1 MHALVVASTRPEVI
15 KLSPVMRE
23 LESRGVD
30 YTFVTTGQ
38 HYDEELFWSFIRDLK
53 LREPEHNIEI
63 GSGSHAYQTA
73 RALEAL
79 EEIILKERPNV
90 VIAEGDTNSVLSCA
104 LACAKLH
111 VAFAH
116 VEAGLRSFDRTM
128 PEEVNRVLADH
139 IAEVLFAP
147 TEGAALNL
155 IEEGILPEKIFIVGN
170 TIVDATLQ
178 NLEIARKSSRILEAL
193 PDEFL
198 LLTLHRAENVDSR
211 ERLAGI
217 MEALFELGEEIVFPL
232 HPRTRKR
239 LKEFGLLERARQ
251 RLHLIPPAGYLDF
264 LMLLSRARLVL
275 TDSGGVQE
283 EAIVLNT
290 PCVTLR
296 TSTERPETVE
306 AGGNVLAGVE
316 KADILRTVERIL
328 SDESVYSAMKS
339 AKNPFGEGDSGR
351 KIVDTLIKLEEEGRL
366 KITPPSK
373 VLRRKRREFITVD
386 ASLAGKRI
394 SELSFRVVRVIRSGR
409 ARFPFPELRLR
420 EGDVVEVVVREFDRC
435 SEPFRELPQDRSTPP
450 AL

>member
-23 LESRGVD
+23 FEARGVD

-38 HYDEELFWSFIRDLK
+38 HYDDELFWSFIRDLK

-79 EEIILKERPNV
+79 EEIILKERPSV

-178 NLEIARKSSRILEAL
+178 NLEIARESSRILEDV
-193 PDEFL
+193 PEDFL

-239 LKEFGLLERARQ
+239 LKEFGLLEGVRQ

-264 LMLLSRARLVL
+264 LMLLSRAKLVL

-316 KADILRTVERIL
+316 KADILRTVRRIL
-328 SDESVYSAMKS
+328 GDESVYSAMRS

-373 VLRRKRREFITVD
+373 VLRRKRREFITAD

-394 SELSFRVVRVIRSGR
+394 AELPFRVVRVIRSGR
-409 ARFPFPELRLR
+409 ARFPFPELLLR
-420 EGDVVEVVVREFDRC
+420 EGDVVEVAVREFYRC

>member
-1 MHALVVASTRPEVI
+1 MRALVVASTRPEVI

-23 LESRGVD
+23 FEVRGIE

-38 HYDEELFWSFIRDLK
+38 HYDDELFWNFIRDLG
-53 LREPEHNIEI
+53 LRQPEYNVEV

-79 EEIILKERPNV
+79 EEIILKEEPEV
-90 VIAEGDTNSVLSCA
+90 VVAEGDTNSVLSCA

-139 IAEVLFAP
+139 VSEVLFAP
-147 TEGAALNL
+147 TEKAALNL
-155 IEEGILPEKIFIVGN
+155 IEEGIPPERIFIVGN

-178 NLEIARKSSRILEAL
+178 NLEIAREKSRILEAV
-193 PDEFL
+193 PGDFL
-198 LLTLHRAENVDSR
+198 LLTLHRAENVDRR

-217 MEALFELGEEIVFPL
+217 MEALFELGERVVFPV
-232 HPRTRKR
+232 HPRTRRR
-239 LKEFGLLERARQ
+239 LEEFGLLKRAEEE
-251 RLHLIPPAGYLDF
+251 LHLLPPVGYLDF
-264 LMLLSRARLVL
+264 LLLLSRARLVL

-283 EAIVLNT
+283 EAIVLHT

-296 TSTERPETVE
+296 TSTERPETIE

-316 KADILRTVERIL
+316 KAGILRTVKRIL
-328 SDESVYSAMKS
+328 DNRQIYEAMRR
-339 AKNPFGEGDSGR
+339 AENPFGEGDSGR
-351 KIVDTLIKLEEEGRL
+351 KIVDTLIKLREEGRL
-366 KITPPSK
+366 RITPPER
-373 VLRRKRREFITVD
+373 VLRRKRREFINVD

-394 SELSFRVVRVIRSGR
+394 AELPFQVVRVIDAGR
-409 ARFPFPELRLR
+409 ARFPHPELRLR
-420 EGDVVEVVVREFDRC
+420 EGQMIEVVRED
-435 SEPFRELPQDRSTPP
+435 
-450 AL
+450 

>member
-1 MHALVVASTRPEVI
+1 MRALVVASTRPEVI

-23 LESRGVD
+23 FEARGVD

-38 HYDEELFWSFIRDLK
+38 HYDDELFWSFIRDLR
-53 LREPEHNIEI
+53 LRQPEYNVEV

-79 EEIILKERPNV
+79 EEIILKEKPSA

-139 IAEVLFAP
+139 VSEVLFAP

-178 NLEIARKSSRILEAL
+178 NLEIAREKSQILKDVPE
-193 PDEFL
+193 DFL
-198 LLTLHRAENVDSR
+198 LLTLHRAENVDSK

-217 MEALFELGEEIVFPL
+217 MEALFELREKVVFPV
-232 HPRTRKR
+232 HPRTRQR
-239 LKEFGLLERARQ
+239 LEEFGLLKRAEEE
-251 RLHLIPPAGYLDF
+251 LHLLPPVGYLDF
-264 LMLLSRARLVL
+264 LMLLSRAKLVL

-283 EAIVLNT
+283 EAIVLHT

-296 TSTERPETVE
+296 TSTERPETIE

-316 KADILRTVERIL
+316 KADILRTVRRIL
-328 SDESVYSAMKS
+328 SDEEIYRRMKS

-351 KIVDTLIKLEEEGRL
+351 RIVDTLIKLEEEGRL
-366 KITPPSK
+366 EIAPPER
-373 VLRRKRREFITVD
+373 VLRRKRREFLQVD
-386 ASLAGKRI
+386 SSLAGKRI
-394 SELSFRVVRVIRSGR
+394 AELPFQVVRVIDAGR
-409 ARFPFPELRLR
+409 ARFPYPELRLR
-420 EGDVVEVVVREFDRC
+420 EGQMIEVVRED
-435 SEPFRELPQDRSTPP
+435 
-450 AL
+450 

>member
-1 MHALVVASTRPEVI
+1 MRALVVASTRPEVI

-23 LESRGVD
+23 FEARGVD

-38 HYDEELFWSFIRDLK
+38 HYDDELFWSFIRDLR
-53 LREPEHNIEI
+53 LRQPEYNVEV

-79 EEIILKERPNV
+79 EEIILKEKPSA

-128 PEEVNRVLADH
+128 PEEVNRVIADH
-139 IAEVLFAP
+139 VSEVLFAP
-147 TEGAALNL
+147 TERAALNL
-155 IEEGILPEKIFIVGN
+155 IEEGIPPEKIFIVGN

-178 NLEIARKSSRILEAL
+178 NLEIAREKSQILEDV
-193 PDEFL
+193 PEDFL
-198 LLTLHRAENVDSR
+198 LLTLHRAENVDSK

-217 MEALFELGEEIVFPL
+217 MEALFELREKVVFPV
-232 HPRTRKR
+232 HPRTRQR
-239 LKEFGLLERARQ
+239 LEEFGLLKRAEEE
-251 RLHLIPPAGYLDF
+251 LHLLPPVGYLDF
-264 LMLLSRARLVL
+264 LMLLSRAKLVL

-283 EAIVLNT
+283 EAIVLHT

-296 TSTERPETVE
+296 TSTERPETIE

-316 KADILRTVERIL
+316 KADILRTVRRIL
-328 SDESVYSAMKS
+328 SDEEIYRRMKS

-351 KIVDTLIKLEEEGRL
+351 RIVDTLIKLEEEGRL
-366 KITPPSK
+366 EIAPPER
-373 VLRRKRREFITVD
+373 VLRRKRREFLQVD
-386 ASLAGKRI
+386 SSLAGKRI
-394 SELSFRVVRVIRSGR
+394 AELPFQVVRVIDAGR
-409 ARFPFPELRLR
+409 ARFPYPELRLR
-420 EGDVVEVVVREFDRC
+420 EGQMIEVVRED
-435 SEPFRELPQDRSTPP
+435 
-450 AL
+450 